1 MFQLRRDDWQPPL
14 TGRSESVSVS
24 DIPVEDIKQWR
35 GQDVIDPG
43 AKKLGRL
50 VEILYDTQTD
60 TPAFAVVRS
69 GHMGGRHDTL
79 VPLNGALVG
88 QDYLRVS
95 VEKGAFKD
103 APSFDPESELSA
115 EDEARAYDY
124 YGVAYP
130 RNDLTGRLLA
140 KH

>member
-1 MFQLRRDDWQPPL
+1 
-14 TGRSESVSVS
+14 VSVS
-24 DIPVEDIKQWR
+24 DILVEDIKQWR

-130 RNDLTGRLLA
+130 RSDLSGRLLA

>member
-1 MFQLRRDDWQPPL
+1 M
-14 TGRSESVSVS
+14 TVS

-60 TPAFAVVRS
+60 TPAFAVIRS
-69 GHMGGRHDTL
+69 GHLGGRRVTL
-79 VPLNGALVG
+79 VPLDGALAG
-88 QDYLRVS
+88 QDYLRVP

-103 APSFDPESELSA
+103 APSFDPEVELSA
-115 EDEARAYDY
+115 DDEASAYEY
-124 YGVAYP
+124 YGLSYP
-130 RNDLTGRLLA
+130 QNDRSGRLLA

>member
-1 MFQLRRDDWQPPL
+1 MID
-14 TGRSESVSVS
+14 SE
-24 DIPVEDIKQWR
+24 
-35 GQDVIDPG
+35 

-60 TPAFAVVRS
+60 TAAFALVGS
-69 GHMGGRHDTL
+69 GHMRRRRVTL
-79 VPLNGALVG
+79 VPLSGASAG
-88 QDYLRVS
+88 QAYLRVA
-95 VEKGAFKD
+95 VKKGAFKD
-103 APSFDPESELSA
+103 APSFDPERELDA

-130 RNDLTGRLLA
+130 RNEPSGRVLA

>member
-1 MFQLRRDDWQPPL
+1 M
-14 TGRSESVSVS
+14 SVG

-35 GQDVIDPG
+35 GQEVIDPE

-50 VEILYDTQTD
+50 VEILYDTQAD

-69 GHMGGRHDTL
+69 GHLGGRRVTL
-79 VPLNGALVG
+79 VPLSGAVAG
-88 QDYLRVS
+88 QDYLRVA

-103 APSFDPESELSA
+103 APTFDPERELSA

-124 YGVAYP
+124 YGLDYP
-130 RNDLTGRLLA
+130 QSDQSGRLLA

>member
-1 MFQLRRDDWQPPL
+1 MSVDDI
-14 TGRSESVSVS
+14 R
-24 DIPVEDIKQWR
+24 VEDIKQWR
-35 GQDVIDPG
+35 GQEVIDPE

-50 VEILYDTQTD
+50 VEILYDTQAD
-60 TPAFAVVRS
+60 TPAFAAVRS
-69 GHMGGRHDTL
+69 GHLGGRRVTL
-79 VPLNGALVG
+79 VPLSGATAG
-88 QDYLRVS
+88 QDYLRVA

-124 YGVAYP
+124 YGLAYP
-130 RNDLTGRLLA
+130 RSDLSGRLLA

>member
-1 MFQLRRDDWQPPL
+1 MAIGKIER
-14 TGRSESVSVS
+14 VSIS

-35 GQDVIDPG
+35 GQDVIDPQ

-60 TPAFAVVRS
+60 TPAFALVRS
-69 GHMGGRHDTL
+69 GHVGGRRITL
-79 VPLNGALVG
+79 VPLSGASAG
-88 QDYLRVS
+88 HGYLRVS

-103 APSFDPESELSA
+103 APSFDPDRELST

-124 YGVAYP
+124 YGFAYP
-130 RNDLTGRLLA
+130 QDLSGRVLA

>member
-1 MFQLRRDDWQPPL
+1 
-14 TGRSESVSVS
+14 VSVS

-69 GHMGGRHDTL
+69 GHVGGRRVTL
-79 VPLNGALVG
+79 VPLNGALAG
-88 QDYLRVS
+88 QDYLRVA

-103 APSFDPESELSA
+103 APSFDPEHELSA

-130 RNDLTGRLLA
+130 RSDLSSRLLA

>member
-1 MFQLRRDDWQPPL
+1 M
-14 TGRSESVSVS
+14 SVGE
-24 DIPVEDIKQWR
+24 IPVEDITQWR
-35 GQDVIDPG
+35 GQDVIDPQT
-43 AKKLGRL
+43 KKLGRL

-60 TPAFAVVRS
+60 TPAFGLVRS
-69 GHMGGRHDTL
+69 GHVGGRRGTL
-79 VPLNGALVG
+79 VPLNGASAG

-103 APSFDPESELSA
+103 APSFDPQLELTA

-124 YGVAYP
+124 YGITYP
-130 RNDLTGRLLA
+130 RSDPSARVLA

>member
-1 MFQLRRDDWQPPL
+1 
-14 TGRSESVSVS
+14 VSVS

-35 GQDVIDPG
+35 GQDVIDPN

-60 TPAFAVVRS
+60 TPAFALVRS
-69 GHMGGRHDTL
+69 GHLGGRRVTL
-79 VPLNGALVG
+79 VPLSGASAG
-88 QDYLRVS
+88 PGYLRVS

-103 APSFDPESELSA
+103 APSFDPELELSA
-115 EDEARAYDY
+115 EDEAHAYDY
-124 YGVAYP
+124 YGIAYP
-130 RNDLTGRLLA
+130 RSDPSARVLA